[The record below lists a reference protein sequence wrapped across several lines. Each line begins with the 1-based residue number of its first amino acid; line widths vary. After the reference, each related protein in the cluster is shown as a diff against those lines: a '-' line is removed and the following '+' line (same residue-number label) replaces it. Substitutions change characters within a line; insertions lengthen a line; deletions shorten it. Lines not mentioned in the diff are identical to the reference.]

1 MTKNTENIDSS
12 ESVPAGEDWF
22 DSWLSTG
29 TVAQRSV
36 DIYGSPNLMAD
47 YDQLKR
53 KLDIAEQ
60 REKGGVE
67 LSNTEQREST
77 QILEQM
83 EKLYSDWMK
92 SKSTW
97 FIRALSYEETKA
109 INKEADGLE
118 EPGEKATQAEKD
130 EYQQKVEEVNE
141 RTDLMAIQQALVR
154 VEDANGSTVMED
166 ITIPQL
172 RNLKAKIGMLQMS
185 RLVQASLVASSQE
198 PNMPV
203 PLSQSNLKND
213 RA

>member
-97 FIRALSYEETKA
+97 FIRALSYEETRA

-154 VEDANGSTVMED
+154 VEDANGNTVMEN